1 MNNFTFLRFKMAN
14 QGLELD
20 MLKEDIRVLL
30 KTVLKANKNGWT
42 LKRLDRE
49 YKSMVGEA
57 IPFMKFGFCSL
68 KDFLQDFPETVLIED
83 DEKHF
88 FKTIVQDAEQVKIRK
103 DIQVVTKKFCQIC
116 QFVV

>member
-1 MNNFTFLRFKMAN
+1 MAH
-14 QGLELD
+14 QGLALD
-20 MLKEDIRVLL
+20 ILKEDTRVLL
-30 KTVLKANKNGWT
+30 KSVLKANNTGWT
-42 LKRLDRE
+42 LKRFDRE
-49 YKSMVGEA
+49 YKSMVGES

-103 DIQVVTKKFCQIC
+103 DIQVITKNFCQIC

>member
-1 MNNFTFLRFKMAN
+1 MAQ
-14 QGLELD
+14 QGLALD
-20 MLKEDIRVLL
+20 MLKEDTRVLL
-30 KTVLKANKNGWT
+30 KSVLKANKNGWT
-42 LKRLDRE
+42 LKRFDRE
-49 YKSMVGEA
+49 YKSIVGEA